1 VKIAQVAPLIESVPP
16 RFYGGT
22 ERIVSYLT
30 EELVRLGH
38 DVTLFASGDSISNA
52 LLAPCCTRALRLD
65 PTMPDVIP
73 HSMLMI
79 DSIRERAEEF
89 DVLHF
94 HIDLLHFPLF
104 RSLASRTLTTLH
116 GRQDLGDLGAFY
128 SRFREMPL
136 VSISDDQRKPLPH
149 ARFITTIHHGIPA
162 DLHRPS
168 FEKGEYFAFLGRI
181 SPEKRPDRAIRIA
194 RAAGIPLKIAAKVDK
209 VDEDYFRSEILP
221 LIDGPGVEFIGEI
234 NEREKTKFLGDATA
248 LLFPVDWPEPFG
260 LVMIEA
266 MACGTP
272 VLAFR
277 CGSIPEVIEDGVTGK
292 VVDSEQEAVAVLP
305 ELLSYDRRAVRR
317 RFDERFTAMRM
328 AEDYVSTYHQLLRMR
343 TCTGQRRSTALRRR
357 GLNGG
362 NGSIPVS
369 IERPLPALAQADA
382 NCEVDPISMRAVDL
396 SMTLPRRDPE
406 TIGADE
412 RPLPALAQA
421 DANCDIATP

>member
-1 VKIAQVAPLIESVPP
+1 MSRPPSSPATGALSFVSLVSSVGAKPPSPNAAELCCTARIGILAEKVQVIMKIAQVAPLIESVPP
-16 RFYGGT
+16 RLYGGT

-38 DVTLFASGDSISNA
+38 DVTLFASGDSITSA
-52 LLAPCCTRALRLD
+52 ELAPCCTRALRLD
-65 PTMPDVIP
+65 PTVRDIIP
-73 HSMLMI
+73 HFMLMI
-79 DSIRERAEEF
+79 DKVRERAEEF

-94 HIDLLHFPLF
+94 HIDLFHFPLF
-104 RSLASRTLTTLH
+104 RSLAARTLTTLH
-116 GRQDLGDLGAFY
+116 GRQDLGDLKPFY
-128 SRFREMPL
+128 SRFGEMPL

-149 ARFITTIHHGIPA
+149 ANFVATIHHGIPA

-168 FEKGEYFAFLGRI
+168 FEQGSYLAFLGRI

-209 VDEDYFRSEILP
+209 VDEDYFRNDILP

-234 NEREKTKFLGDATA
+234 NEREKTKFLGEAAA

-292 VVDSEQEAVAVLP
+292 VVDSEEEAIAALP
-305 ELLSYDRRAVRR
+305 AILSYDRRAVRQ
-317 RFDERFTAMRM
+317 RFEERFT
-328 AEDYVSTYHQLLRMR
+328 SHKN
-343 TCTGQRRSTALRRR
+343 GQRLCQYLSPIVEDAHVWQPSRVNSIST
-357 GLNGG
+357 
-362 NGSIPVS
+362 V
-369 IERPLPALAQADA
+369 
-382 NCEVDPISMRAVDL
+382 
-396 SMTLPRRDPE
+396 
-406 TIGADE
+406 
-412 RPLPALAQA
+412 
-421 DANCDIATP
+421 ATA